1 MTKKKIIKV
10 IYIDDEEYVWCSHEK
25 EYFHNENFN
34 INKDG
39 NYYLYCND
47 CSDMRY
53 DERSIN
59 YTQGAIDRNLYV
71 ENQSKLMLENIGY
84 DYNSD
89 LTIHQQFMI
98 KNNLI

>member
-1 MTKKKIIKV
+1 MSYHKRSKV
-10 IYIDDEEYVWCSHEK
+10 VYIDDEEHVWCSHEK
-25 EYFHNENFN
+25 EYIIYNEFETNEYGEYKQF
-34 INKDG
+34 
-39 NYYLYCND
+39 CMR
-47 CSDMRY
+47 CSDLIYNNRN
-53 DERSIN
+53 IN
-59 YTQGAIDRNLYV
+59 YTKGAVDRNLYV